1 MSCISYS
8 FSWHSRLEAR
18 FMWLTFWGLGNTCW
32 KATEPHGS
40 QQVRTETGPVAW
52 LGIFLCISVI
62 IELPPHA
69 RHSHYW
75 IVTWQ
80 MSVWLTA
87 LTGWFPSRSP
97 SSMKL
102 WRLHLSCEFSCIQA
116 FICSFWH
123 FSWHSRLFQYT
134 SSVGKG
140 LCQLHN
146 SSLLSDLG
154 DSTGILFFYDINILS
169 SPQ

>member
-40 QQVRTETGPVAW
+40 QQVRTETVPVAW

-87 LTGWFPSRSP
+87 LTGWFPSKSP
-97 SSMKL
+97 SSIKL
-102 WRLHLSCEFSCIQA
+102 WRLHLSCEFSCVQA
-116 FICSFWH
+116 FICSFSSWH
-123 FSWHSRLFQYT
+123 FMTLKAVSVYIIRGERRVHASCTTQASSVISVSRLVF
-134 SSVGKG
+134 
-140 LCQLHN
+140 C
-146 SSLLSDLG
+146 
-154 DSTGILFFYDINILS
+154 FFMT
-169 SPQ
+169 